1 MRLAWIVVVG
11 AVIAAVATSAWA
23 GGPQDERAIAAEGA
37 RGEFLAAINQEEFA
51 REHPD
56 DPKQGATPY
65 AMAYDSVRELTNV
78 AATAK
83 KFLGE
88 DPAWMGK
95 NSDGLWEQILTL
107 ADAALGH
114 DRLAME
120 HFKARKGSL
129 DGLYELGEAI
139 TYKKRGMKI
148 ADELAKPACAILT
161 DVRGPITVNGVPQGE
176 PQATFSF
183 SCTEAIRTI
192 KIWTPGEQLD
202 QCTAAGGSCAIANGS
217 DVTEQAGGTK
227 QPSVTVQ
234 GNALADGEQ
243 AVIDIVPIAGDSYS
257 YVVDEVM

>member
-1 MRLAWIVVVG
+1 MRLVWIVVVG
-11 AVIAAVATSAWA
+11 AVIGAAAVSAWA
-23 GGPQDERAIAAEGA
+23 GGPTQRDERAIAAEGA
-37 RGEFLAAINQEEFA
+37 RGLFLAAINQEEFA

-65 AMAYDSVRELTNV
+65 AMAHDSVRELTNV

-83 KFLGE
+83 KFLSE

-95 NSDGLWEQILTL
+95 NSDGLWEQVLTL

-148 ADELAKPACAILT
+148 AAELAKPACAILI

-176 PQATFSF
+176 PQATFAF
-183 SCTEAIRTI
+183 SCTEPIRTI

-202 QCTAAGGSCAIANGS
+202 QCSAAGSCAIANGN

-234 GNALADGEQ
+234 GNLADGEQ